1 MIPAKPAMA
10 RPEPRATFTAPMAP
24 RGHHTPSDPNVWRQ
38 TNEYPSRGLPRGID
52 GRRISRCPEPFKVL
66 DHIVRQRRPARQR
79 DTEPVLGA
87 DVAQLVEQLTRNE
100 QVVRSN
106 RIVGSIFSPGF
117 RGLTRAARLGT
128 LIGVAFGAVWCR
140 LHSVGLPW
148 RGFEH
153 HYPSL
158 LVALRASKPDFEI
171 EARP

>member
-1 MIPAKPAMA
+1 MA
-10 RPEPRATFTAPMAP
+10 RPEPRATFSAPMAP

-106 RIVGSIFSPGF
+106 RIVGSIFYSE
-117 RGLTRAARLGT
+117 RRALARRTRLGRFV
-128 LIGVAFGAVWCR
+128 LW
-140 LHSVGLPW
+140 H
-148 RGFEH
+148 
-153 HYPSL
+153 
-158 LVALRASKPDFEI
+158 
-171 EARP
+171 

>member
-1 MIPAKPAMA
+1 MICRLSEPTMA
-10 RPEPRATFTAPMAP
+10 RPEPRATFSAPMAP

-106 RIVGSIFSPGF
+106 RIVGSIYV
-117 RGLTRAARLGT
+117 RGMLRDSGPAAR
-128 LIGVAFGAVWCR
+128 VASPNSSLCR
-140 LHSVGLPW
+140 LH
-148 RGFEH
+148 
-153 HYPSL
+153 
-158 LVALRASKPDFEI
+158 VALHACQATIMLCLAVRAS
-171 EARP
+171 